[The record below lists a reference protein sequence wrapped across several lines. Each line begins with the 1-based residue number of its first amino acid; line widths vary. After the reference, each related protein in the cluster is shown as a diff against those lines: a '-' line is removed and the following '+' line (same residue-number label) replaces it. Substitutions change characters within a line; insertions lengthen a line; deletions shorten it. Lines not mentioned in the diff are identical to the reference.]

1 VVLYSMYICSSGV
14 LLALTQIFP
23 WFPPAFRQR
32 HDATEGRRSSYGAP
46 RCCFTTCCAADRTC
60 VCVCVC
66 LSVCVHRHRHTH
78 RHRHRHRHT
87 HTHNTHTH
95 THTLTHSTFNTMW
108 RVGGGNGCGTR
119 YISYIER
126 RGGCC
131 VPLHQGDCRIA
142 SSCRV
147 GVLADPSVHKKLIS
161 KHLSEILKKSE
172 CSGFI

>member
-66 LSVCVHRHRHTH
+66 LCVCVHRHRHTH

-87 HTHNTHTH
+87 THTH
-95 THTLTHSTFNTMW
+95 THTHSLTQPSTP
-108 RVGGGNGCGTR
+108 CGESAAATAA
-119 YISYIER
+119 
-126 RGGCC
+126 
-131 VPLHQGDCRIA
+131 VPGILVILRDAAAAA
-142 SSCRV
+142 S
-147 GVLADPSVHKKLIS
+147 
-161 KHLSEILKKSE
+161 LSIRAIVELPAAAV
-172 CSGFI
+172 